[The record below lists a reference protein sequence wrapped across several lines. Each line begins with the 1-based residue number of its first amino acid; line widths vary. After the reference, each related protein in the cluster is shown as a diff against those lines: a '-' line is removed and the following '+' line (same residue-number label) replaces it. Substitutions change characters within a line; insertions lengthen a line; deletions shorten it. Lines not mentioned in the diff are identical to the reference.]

1 MSAIFTINDDQEL
14 IINSN
19 LLKFNYKILMVLF
32 LLNKNYVCQSVRDMR
47 VFNLMTAVLIML
59 FSTAINA
66 DEANKDASGLRKMAQ
81 SYEHG
86 HGVKKSYDQ
95 ALELYCKA
103 ALMGDALSAYNRG
116 FMYFIGRGVAR
127 DLPLAIYWFKKSAG
141 SGDIYAKRMLL
152 KFRSVAPKKDESCQ
166 PDPLVEAAADPVIK
180 VKLVDNPKRDKVIAW
195 VNQIA
200 PHYGIDPQLV
210 MAVIQA
216 ESAFNTQA
224 LSNKNAQGLMQLI
237 PATAERFGVKDSWN
251 PVQNI
256 KGGTA
261 YLHWLMRHFA
271 GNVEHVLA
279 AYNAGEGAV
288 ERYQGIPPYQE
299 TQNYV
304 KRILSNYPKKS
315 HPIPPEHPEKFDLA
329 KLNTLQVSNL

>member
-1 MSAIFTINDDQEL
+1 MA
-14 IINSN
+14 
-19 LLKFNYKILMVLF
+19 LF
-32 LLNKNYVCQSVRDMR
+32 LLNKCCVCQGVSDMR
-47 VFNLMTAVLIML
+47 VFNLMTVVLILL

-66 DEANKDASGLRKMAQ
+66 DEAKMNAAGLRKMAQ

-95 ALELYCKA
+95 AFGLYCKA
-103 ALMGDALSAYNRG
+103 ALMGDAMSAYNMG
-116 FMYFIGRGVAR
+116 FMYFNGRGVAR
-127 DLPLAIYWFKKSAG
+127 DIPLAIYWFKKSAET
-141 SGDIYAKRMLL
+141 GDIYAKRMLV
-152 KFRSVAPKKDESCQ
+152 KFRGIAARKDESCQ
-166 PDPLVEAAADPVIK
+166 PDPIIEASAEPVNQ
-180 VKLVDNPKRDKVIAW
+180 VKLVANPKRDKVIAW

-304 KRILSNYPKKS
+304 KRILSNYQKKS

-329 KLNTLQVSNL
+329 NVNTLQVSNL